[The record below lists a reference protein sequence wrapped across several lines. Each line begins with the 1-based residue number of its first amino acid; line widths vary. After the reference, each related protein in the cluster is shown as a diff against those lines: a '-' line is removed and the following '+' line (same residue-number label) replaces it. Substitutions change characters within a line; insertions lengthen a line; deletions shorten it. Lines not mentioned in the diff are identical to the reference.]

1 MERGALK
8 KLYQVLIL
16 IMTEE
21 IVPTKFLKAIVGRK
35 GLYEIRSEYEG
46 NIYRVFCC
54 FDEGRIVILFNASN

>member
-1 MERGALK
+1 MAKSFVRQVVVFEDHFKKFRRTLERGALK

-35 GLYEIRSEYEG
+35 ERSPQKHQP
-46 NIYRVFCC
+46 N
-54 FDEGRIVILFNASN
+54 N